1 MITRPRSWLSSA
13 HRVCSNPFQRDEYQK
28 RDEYQRRHNT
38 DHQNLVLELWQIIHE
53 ISNHEEGEIPQYEN
67 EPREASIPPPVVPF
81 QGADAIQDDF
91 NHDADPCENNREEV
105 TVVDDPE
112 DLGILVFGKQF
123 GAGKTQYEEHEHYFY
138 VPAYEGFVGSG
149 EGAHPHTGVPVG
161 SREEESVPYLI
172 ERVHQKECQTRQNGR
187 PVFHANFI
195 NVEMQDD
202 KKQRDDI
209 PFELC
214 SIAEDCESFRGA
226 FALPGIL
233 RECRDQPYGDI
244 TDGNHDPYEYPLLD
258 SWRKQSFFHVFT
270 SAYSI
275 FRGLAL
281 FIREEG
287 LCQ

>member
-123 GAGKTQYEEHEHYFY
+123 RAGEAQYEEHEHYFY
-138 VPAYEGFVGSG
+138 VPTY
-149 EGAHPHTGVPVG
+149 
-161 SREEESVPYLI
+161 
-172 ERVHQKECQTRQNGR
+172 
-187 PVFHANFI
+187 
-195 NVEMQDD
+195 
-202 KKQRDDI
+202 
-209 PFELC
+209 
-214 SIAEDCESFRGA
+214 
-226 FALPGIL
+226 
-233 RECRDQPYGDI
+233 
-244 TDGNHDPYEYPLLD
+244 
-258 SWRKQSFFHVFT
+258 
-270 SAYSI
+270 
-275 FRGLAL
+275 
-281 FIREEG
+281 
-287 LCQ
+287 